1 MGQKAIIKAEK
12 ISKHFDS
19 VIALN
24 SIDFELLDGE
34 IHGLVG
40 HNGSGKTTFLKILA
54 GVLKPNSGVIEIEG
68 KRYDKWN
75 VQLAKK
81 HGITMISQEFILF
94 PNLSV
99 LENLYLINY
108 HFMKNN
114 NLFSIPKFNE
124 IESLAS
130 NYLKELDLNLD
141 LKEKVKNLS
150 SANKELVQIIAGLII
165 NAKVLLLDEPTSPL
179 SFKESQHLLEV
190 VKSLREQKGI
200 SSIFVSHRLEEVL
213 DLCDRITV
221 LKEGHKVGVVN
232 SKETSYDEIIHLML
246 GEIAKMQYVRQTR
259 SSNYKSSG
267 RTILKVE
274 NLTTLPRSPTETQL
288 KNISFEVM
296 EREVLGITGLLGAG
310 KTELGKA
317 LIGDAHIIQG
327 KIYFDDKELKLSGPH
342 DALKKGILYITED
355 RKTYGLIYTQTVR
368 FNSTLSSLK
377 NYLNFLFI
385 NKKKET
391 SDILKLIEKVNLIPK
406 DPDLLVTKLSGGN
419 QQKILFLR
427 SLLANLKLLIIDEP
441 TVGVDIHAKI
451 EIRKLISQLPEQG
464 YTVILLSGELE
475 DITSCSDRVLIMK
488 DGKIV
493 LETTPDYTKIA
504 QYL

>member
-1 MGQKAIIKAEK
+1 
-12 ISKHFDS
+12 
-19 VIALN
+19 
-24 SIDFELLDGE
+24 
-34 IHGLVG
+34 
-40 HNGSGKTTFLKILA
+40 
-54 GVLKPNSGVIEIEG
+54 
-68 KRYDKWN
+68 
-75 VQLAKK
+75 
-81 HGITMISQEFILF
+81 
-94 PNLSV
+94 
-99 LENLYLINY
+99 
-108 HFMKNN
+108 
-114 NLFSIPKFNE
+114 
-124 IESLAS
+124 
-130 NYLKELDLNLD
+130 
-141 LKEKVKNLS
+141 
-150 SANKELVQIIAGLII
+150 
-165 NAKVLLLDEPTSPL
+165 
-179 SFKESQHLLEV
+179 
-190 VKSLREQKGI
+190 
-200 SSIFVSHRLEEVL
+200 
-213 DLCDRITV
+213 
-221 LKEGHKVGVVN
+221 
-232 SKETSYDEIIHLML
+232 
-246 GEIAKMQYVRQTR
+246 
-259 SSNYKSSG
+259 
-267 RTILKVE
+267 
-274 NLTTLPRSPTETQL
+274 
-288 KNISFEVM
+288 M

-310 KTELGKA
+310 KTEFGKA

-504 QYL
+504 QYLCLCKHIFICTA